1 VLSVLK
7 QVSKIDTGTEISL
20 EMDPGTFDS
29 EKVREYQKA
38 GVTRMSMGVQT
49 M

>member
-7 QVSKIDTGTEISL
+7 EVSNIDAGTEISL

-29 EKVREYQKA
+29 EKVREYQEV